1 MIDQLLAKK
10 AELQA
15 QIDAID
21 LLIKSFG
28 YGQPEPNKIR
38 KDEGVV
44 GQAQSDSITKLEP
57 SRGTVGRKLAPHEG
71 ITEGTTGDC
80 TTTFVTAGP
89 GTTFTRA
96 KVLKDGRVAKE

>member
-21 LLIKSFG
+21 LTLTAFN
-28 YGQPEPNKIR
+28 YGQPNKIG
-38 KDEGVV
+38 KDEGAV
-44 GQAQSDSITKLEP
+44 GETKSNGTELKP
-57 SRGTVGRKLAPHEG
+57 SSGTSAKLAPHEG